1 MDARIRTALER
12 CRSVVI
18 TTIGRLSGRPRRIE
32 IWSHNMDGQVYIAG
46 HPERRDWYTNLIANP
61 EFILHLDDLQA
72 DLRARAIPVI
82 DPIKRRLVL
91 SRILHNRGQSCE
103 LDTWVANSPLVA
115 VNFELAE
122 LRDEGAGE
130 IRAA

>member
-1 MDARIRTALER
+1 MDARIRSALER

-32 IWSHNMDGQVYIAG
+32 IWSHQMDGQVYITG
-46 HPERRDWYTNLIANP
+46 RPDRRDWYTNLIVNP

-72 DLRARAIPVI
+72 DLRARATPVI

-91 SRILHNRGQSCE
+91 SRILHNRGQSGE
-103 LDTWVANSPLVA
+103 LDTWIANSPLVA
-115 VNFELAE
+115 VHFEFVE
-122 LRDEGAGE
+122 LCDESAGDT
-130 IRAA
+130 RAA